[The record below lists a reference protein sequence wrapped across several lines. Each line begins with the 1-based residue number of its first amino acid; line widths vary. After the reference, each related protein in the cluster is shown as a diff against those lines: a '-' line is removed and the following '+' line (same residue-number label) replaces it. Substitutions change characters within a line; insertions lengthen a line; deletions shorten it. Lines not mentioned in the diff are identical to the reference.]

1 MDGGYVTIS
10 PVTCYANLMVHETSE
25 PNFTVSGDFMPLTR
39 YAQDRLHIGC
49 PPKLCASDDKCCLVV
64 VIITIITITITPEAM
79 ELAIY
84 IHKRVD
90 KEFSKLGITDA
101 DLCIAATEVM
111 QGKFEADLGGGVI
124 KKRVALQQG
133 KSGGARSIVFFKQNK
148 NLFFYDGWVKNGSKK
163 SAKEIED
170 DELLVYKKLAR
181 SYLAL
186 DEKAMSALKTSG
198 TFREVNCNENQTSS
212 T

>member
-1 MDGGYVTIS
+1 
-10 PVTCYANLMVHETSE
+10 
-25 PNFTVSGDFMPLTR
+25 MPLTR
-39 YAQDRLHIGC
+39 YAQDRLHTDR
-49 PPKLCASDDKCCLVV
+49 PPEICASDDKCCLLV
-64 VIITIITITITPEAM
+64 VIITIITITAMQEAM

-148 NLFFYDGWVKNGSKK
+148 NLFFYDGWGKDGSKK

-181 SYLAL
+181 SYLVL